1 MGEMSRGRDQS
12 MKAYTQTH
20 TMGQAVTAPAT
31 LHSPAYIQYIQAEEP
46 DSHKP
51 SGFDRAK
58 RPVR

>member
-12 MKAYTQTH
+12 TKAYTQTH
-20 TMGQAVTAPAT
+20 TMGQAVTAPVY
-31 LHSPAYIQYIQAEEP
+31 SPAYIQYIQAEEP